1 MWLDQQIN
9 LFCIKHCHWPLYII
23 HLHLASF
30 SFEYRKYSFTLMA
43 CCASVYITYGVRSD
57 LPDSSLKRKPLT
69 VTYNGKAKKV
79 LKNRLKK
86 NGRISSSQFTPWMDW
101 KSGDLPEAW
110 RLLKQHCTCMSGGPL
125 KSKSV
130 EQKCNYSGWRHQVIK
145 CTSMCFIGGIQSL
158 IEITQ
163 CSPYYITDLNSH
175 NGQHLP
181 GLFVS
186 YKRHQ
191 AMVSPSHVHRS
202 AVN

>member
-1 MWLDQQIN
+1 
-9 LFCIKHCHWPLYII
+9 
-23 HLHLASF
+23 
-30 SFEYRKYSFTLMA
+30 MA

-86 NGRISSSQFTPWMDW
+86 NGQISSSQHSKNGMEKWSLARSMEVAQT
-101 KSGDLPEAW
+101 A
-110 RLLKQHCTCMSGGPL
+110 HCTCMSGGPL

-130 EQKCNYSGWRHQVIK
+130 EQKCNYSGWRHRVIK